1 MYRYRTT
8 PLDPTAGFFTALSVM
23 ASNVGMTL
31 VRVPL
36 PWTLGR
42 LWRLRAVGVLQA
54 TGRVPRAFFV
64 YHGDL
69 VGAWMTPEDPVL
81 SPGSV
86 VQMALT
92 LQPRYLETGPVP
104 AVDSILQVCRDLARQ
119 VGSGPW
125 EELLYRLIRDLT
137 VRSAPLAWTPLKTL
151 TLPEGLPVVAVPSL
165 LWRLAQEAGGALE
178 KVAQAVSPAFPDA
191 ARPQVLA
198 ELQQDARL
206 PLTVRSA
213 LAVEAKTPT
222 DAGTRFLSFF
232 WIPGPAS
239 SPTAPAQAPPPPA
252 AETPVRLEEHVQRWE
267 ELRAYAHQSRRWT
280 HYRVLGLTPDATPD
294 QIRDRYRRLAAVF
307 HPDRWPQADELQR
320 SVVTLLF
327 SRIQAAYKVLSDE
340 VERKKYDRSL
350 QAEGPA
356 YEVVETRTGRID
368 PKTLKDFYVRGVRAF
383 LKGDMP
389 EAVRWLE
396 SVVAATSDWAVELIL
411 ALAESY
417 VPERR
422 HTAAQRLERL
432 TQAHSEA
439 AEVWWVY
446 ACVLYQ
452 WKFQARARQA
462 LEEVKR
468 RNPALLK
475 QWGPP
480 EKPAWTRQKAFLR
493 FLQKVAEAW

>member
-1 MYRYRTT
+1 M
-8 PLDPTAGFFTALSVM
+8 
-23 ASNVGMTL
+23 
-31 VRVPL
+31 
-36 PWTLGR
+36 PWALGR
-42 LWRLRAVGVLQA
+42 LWRLWAVGVLQT
-54 TGRVPRAFFV
+54 TGRLPRAFFV

-69 VGAWMTPEDPVL
+69 AGAWMTPEDPVL

-86 VQMALT
+86 IQMALT
-92 LQPRYLETGPVP
+92 LQPRYLETGPVAAAGP
-104 AVDSILQVCRDLARQ
+104 ILQVCRDLAQ
-119 VGSGPW
+119 KVGSGPW
-125 EELLYRLIRDLT
+125 AEILYRLVRDVTVQPTPLT
-137 VRSAPLAWTPLKTL
+137 WTPLKAL
-151 TLPEGLPVVAVPSL
+151 HLPEGLPFVAAPSL
-165 LWRLAQEAGGALE
+165 LWRLAQEVGGALE
-178 KVAQAVSPAFPDA
+178 KAAQVVSSPLPDA
-191 ARPQVLA
+191 ARSQLRM
-198 ELQQDARL
+198 ELEKDARL
-206 PLTVRSA
+206 PPTVRSA
-213 LAVEAKTPT
+213 LADEAKTPT

-232 WIPGPAS
+232 WIPGPVAS
-239 SPTAPAQAPPPPA
+239 PAVPVRAPSPPA
-252 AETPVRLEEHVQRWE
+252 VETPVRLEEYVHRWE

-280 HYRVLGLTPDATPD
+280 HYQVLGLTPDATLD

-320 SVVTLLF
+320 SVVTRLF
-327 SRIQAAYKVLSDE
+327 GRIQTAHQVLSDE
-340 VERKKYDRSL
+340 AKRRQYDRSL
-350 QAEGPA
+350 QTEGPA
-356 YEVVETRTGRID
+356 YEVVQTRTGRID

-396 SVVAATSDWAVELIL
+396 SVATATSEWIVELIL

-422 HTAAQRLERL
+422 HTAAQRLEHL
-432 TQAHSEA
+432 TQAHPEA

-446 ACVLYQ
+446 ACVLYR
-452 WKFQARARQA
+452 WNFQARAHQA

-480 EKPAWTRQKAFLR
+480 EKPDWATRKAFLR

>member
-1 MYRYRTT
+1 MEPNVKPTT
-8 PLDPTAGFFTALSVM
+8 
-23 ASNVGMTL
+23 

-36 PWTLGR
+36 PWALGR

-54 TGRVPRAFFV
+54 TGPVPRAFFV
-64 YHGDL
+64 HHGDL
-69 VGAWMTPEDPVL
+69 AGAWMTPEDPVL

-86 VQMALT
+86 VQMALSI
-92 LQPRYLETGPVP
+92 QPRYLETDPVP
-104 AVDSILQVCRDLARQ
+104 AAGPILQVCRDLARQ
-119 VGSGPW
+119 VGPGPW
-125 EELLYRLIRDLT
+125 EELLYRLVRDVT
-137 VRSAPLAWTPLKTL
+137 VRSAPLTWTPLRAL
-151 TLPEGLPVVAVPSL
+151 NLPEGLPVVAVPAL
-165 LWRLAQEAGGALE
+165 LWRLAQEAGGVLE
-178 KVAQAVSPAFPDA
+178 KAAPAVAPPFPAA
-191 ARPQVLA
+191 AHPHVLA
-198 ELQQDARL
+198 ELQADARC
-206 PLTVRSA
+206 PLTVRTA
-213 LAVEAKTPT
+213 LAAEAKTPT
-222 DAGTRFLSFF
+222 PAGTRFLSFF
-232 WIPGPAS
+232 WIPGPAA
-239 SPTAPAQAPPPPA
+239 SPTAPAPAPPPPTT
-252 AETPVRLEEHVQRWE
+252 ETPVRLEEYVQRWE
-267 ELRAYAHQSRRWT
+267 ELRAFAHQSRRWT

-320 SVVTLLF
+320 SVVTHLF
-327 SRIQAAYKVLSDE
+327 SRIQTAYQVLSDE
-340 VERKKYDRSL
+340 AERRKYDRSL

-383 LKGDMP
+383 LQGAVP

-396 SVVAATSDWAVELIL
+396 SVAAATSDWAVELIL

-417 VPERR
+417 VPDRR

-432 TQAHSEA
+432 VQAHPEA

-446 ACVLYQ
+446 ACALYH
-452 WKFQARARQA
+452 WGFQARARQA

-480 EKPAWTRQKAFLR
+480 EKPDWAARKAFLR
-493 FLQKVAEAW
+493 FLQKVADAW